1 MSDVTLDTVGELLRS
16 MFEVLWMKP
25 DGLPARDILASLPE
39 IPALAESQESPASPA
54 DTTEKV
60 IRLATLPLVQAGWL
74 VKNDKGRWYI
84 TEEGRQACRRYP
96 TAQDLYR
103 EAVRLLEE
111 DQESAPL
118 YTIALEAAE
127 EKSWELIQQYLQ
139 RVRRV
144 HFQTLIADLLG
155 AMGYHLAWVAP
166 PEKNHGQIDMVAYV
180 DPLGVKGARI
190 IVQIKTKGQAV
201 TMEGL
206 KGFLAVLGPD
216 DYGLFIS
223 TGGFTGDVLEQARSN
238 VFRKTTLLDLEGF
251 FDLWIKYF
259 DELSREARARFPL
272 KAVYFLYGLD

>member
-25 DGLPARDILASLPE
+25 EGMPARDILASLPE
-39 IPALAESQESPASPA
+39 LPALADGQDSLQTKAE
-54 DTTEKV
+54 TTEKV
-60 IRLATLPLVQAGWL
+60 IRLATLPLVRAGWL

-111 DQESAPL
+111 EQDDAPM
-118 YTIALEAAE
+118 YSIALEAAE
-127 EKSWELIQQYLQ
+127 EKSWELIQKYLQ

-144 HFQTLIADLLG
+144 QFQTLIADLLAG
-155 AMGYHLAWVAP
+155 MGYHLAWVAP
-166 PEKNHGQIDMVAYV
+166 AEKNHGQIDMVAYV
-180 DPLGVKGARI
+180 DPLGAKGQRI
-190 IVQIKTKGQAV
+190 LVQIKTKGQAV

-206 KGFLAVLGPD
+206 KSFLSILGPD
-216 DYGLFIS
+216 DYGLFVS
-223 TGGFTGDVLEQARSN
+223 TGGFTGDVLEQTRSHM
-238 VFRKTTLLDLEGF
+238 FRKTTLLDLEGF
-251 FDLWIKYF
+251 FDLWIKYY
-259 DELSREARARFPL
+259 DELSREARTRFPL